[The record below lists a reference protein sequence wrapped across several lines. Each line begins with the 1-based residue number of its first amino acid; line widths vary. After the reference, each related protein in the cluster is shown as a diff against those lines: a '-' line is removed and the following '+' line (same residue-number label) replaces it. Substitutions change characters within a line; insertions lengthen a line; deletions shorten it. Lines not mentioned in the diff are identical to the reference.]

1 MIEPIYILVG
11 ARIRMVM
18 EAIDIT
24 QGELAKRL
32 KLTRTSVTNILAG
45 RQRLQLHTLTA
56 IAKALGTTEK
66 HLLKGLWL

>member
-1 MIEPIYILVG
+1 MIEPVYTLIG

-18 EAIDIT
+18 EALDVT

-45 RQRLQLHTLTA
+45 RQRIQLHMLSK
-56 IAKALGTTEK
+56 IAKVLGTTEK
-66 HLLKGLWL
+66 HLLRGLWL

>member
-1 MIEPIYILVG
+1 MAEPIYMLVG

-18 EAIDIT
+18 EAVDIP

-32 KLTRTSVTNILAG
+32 KLTRTSVTNIIAG
-45 RQRLQLHTLTA
+45 RQRLQLHTVTA

-66 HLLKGLWL
+66 HLMRGLWW